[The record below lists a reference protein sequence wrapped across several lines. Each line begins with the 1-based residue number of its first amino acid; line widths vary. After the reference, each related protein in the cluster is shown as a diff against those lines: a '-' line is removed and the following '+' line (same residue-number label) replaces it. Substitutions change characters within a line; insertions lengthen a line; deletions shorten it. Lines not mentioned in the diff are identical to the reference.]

1 MYNATIALKNNGAT
15 IKVLAFNTIKQF
27 VDINTLDVGY
37 KKLTSIEAIF
47 LDNSIHPF
55 AAFTNLFSSQSY
67 HVIRFIKKDFEQLLI
82 KTLQKEDF
90 R

>member
-1 MYNATIALKNNGAT
+1 MYNAQVALTNNGAS

-47 LDNSIHPF
+47 LF
-55 AAFTNLFSSQSY
+55 
-67 HVIRFIKKDFEQLLI
+67 K
-82 KTLQKEDF
+82 
-90 R
+90 